1 MRRIFLG
8 CLVLLGVIGVLN
20 PAVAEPMMFISP
32 LRVEI
37 KPGEDVAVVTVT
49 NKSSSL
55 KYFKAVLTDQV
66 MAPDTTTSEV
76 ETFPYSAK
84 KMLRF
89 MPRRFEI
96 APGQRRVIRIM
107 ARRPEGLA
115 DGDYHTH
122 LLFEEDMEARK
133 AQRAAAVASGTV
145 PEGSVKFQVEAT
157 YSVAIPVVVQQGT
170 ISRSIALGTVRY
182 DATAANG
189 QPALVA
195 EFARRGN
202 AEASGYLTA
211 TVDGEPAIDKRLI
224 RLYREVDDY
233 RVVLPLNPKMIKPG
247 AVVKVRLADSFSD
260 AAQVYGQT
268 DVTLP

>member
-1 MRRIFLG
+1 MIVKSFVAL
-8 CLVLLGVIGVLN
+8 CI
-20 PAVAEPMMFISP
+20 AVFMGGAALAEPMMFISP

-37 KPGEDVAVVTVT
+37 KPGEDTAVVTVT
-49 NKSSSL
+49 NKASQT
-55 KYFKAVLTDQV
+55 KYYKAVLSDQV
-66 MAPDTTTSEV
+66 MAADTTTSEV
-76 ETFPYSAK
+76 ETFTYSAK

-89 MPRRFEI
+89 MPRRFEV

-107 ARRPEGLA
+107 ARRPADLA

-122 LLFEEDMEARK
+122 MLFEEDLETRN
-133 AQRAAAVASGTV
+133 AQRAAAAASGTTV
-145 PEGSVKFQVEAT
+145 PDGSVKFQVEAT

-170 ISRSIALGTVRY
+170 ISGSIALGAVRY

-211 TVDGEPAIDKRLI
+211 TANGEPAIDKRLL

-233 RVVLPLNPKMIKPG
+233 RVVLPLNPK
-247 AVVKVRLADSFSD
+247 AVQSGQTIKVRLADSFSPE
-260 AAQVYGQT
+260 AAVIGQA
-268 DVTLP
+268 DVQIP